1 MPSHKS
7 EDYKII
13 AVKYHLENN
22 SSFVN
27 TCKIFKCNERSL
39 KQWIDKYNNQHNI
52 TRNNRPAL
60 SYKITQEQ
68 VKDEYKTSKTC
79 SSCNKEIVLYRNR
92 IQRKRWEF

>member
-39 KQWIDKYNNQHNI
+39 KRWIDKCNNQI
-52 TRNNRPAL
+52 
-60 SYKITQEQ
+60 I
-68 VKDEYKTSKTC
+68 
-79 SSCNKEIVLYRNR
+79 
-92 IQRKRWEF
+92 

>member
-27 TCKIFKCNERSL
+27 TCKIFKCNERSYL
-39 KQWIDKYNNQHNI
+39 PI
-52 TRNNRPAL
+52 TLENR
-60 SYKITQEQ
+60 
-68 VKDEYKTSKTC
+68 
-79 SSCNKEIVLYRNR
+79 LYY
-92 IQRKRWEF
+92 

>member
-27 TCKIFKCNERSL
+27 TCKIFTNE
-39 KQWIDKYNNQHNI
+39 
-52 TRNNRPAL
+52 L
-60 SYKITQEQ
+60 SF
-68 VKDEYKTSKTC
+68 
-79 SSCNKEIVLYRNR
+79 
-92 IQRKRWEF
+92 RK